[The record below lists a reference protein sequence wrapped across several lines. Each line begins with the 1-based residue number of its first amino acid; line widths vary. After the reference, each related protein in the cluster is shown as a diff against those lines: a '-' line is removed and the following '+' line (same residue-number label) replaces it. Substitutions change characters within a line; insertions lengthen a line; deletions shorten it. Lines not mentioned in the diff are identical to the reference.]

1 MPAEALPRDIEIAGI
16 HFALAPGG
24 NGRPNA
30 LLAKGQSIKLPQQHF
45 NRAYVLVA
53 AVGDQ
58 VGTFRA
64 GDQPVQLNIQN
75 WTGFIGQWDDRTWN
89 TRQEPVQP
97 RPAQT
102 LPPNTPRVRT
112 VEEFSGTLIPG
123 FIKRA
128 DVAWYSSH
136 RHAPDGSN
144 EPYAYAYLF
153 AYPIDL
159 PAGATTLTLPDND
172 RIRILAISVAD
183 EAGRV
188 TPAQPLYDT
197 LERTGSETA
206 RLGGAGNAKVANN

>member
-1 MPAEALPRDIEIAGI
+1 
-16 HFALAPGG
+16 
-24 NGRPNA
+24 
-30 LLAKGQSIKLPQQHF
+30 
-45 NRAYVLVA
+45 
-53 AVGDQ
+53 
-58 VGTFRA
+58 
-64 GDQPVQLNIQN
+64 
-75 WTGFIGQWDDRTWN
+75 
-89 TRQEPVQP
+89 
-97 RPAQT
+97 
-102 LPPNTPRVRT
+102 

-172 RIRILAISVAD
+172 RIRILAISAAD

-188 TPAQPLYDT
+188 SPAQPLYDT

>member
-1 MPAEALPRDIEIAGI
+1 
-16 HFALAPGG
+16 
-24 NGRPNA
+24 
-30 LLAKGQSIKLPQQHF
+30 
-45 NRAYVLVA
+45 
-53 AVGDQ
+53 
-58 VGTFRA
+58 
-64 GDQPVQLNIQN
+64 
-75 WTGFIGQWDDRTWN
+75 
-89 TRQEPVQP
+89 VQP

-102 LPPNTPRVRT
+102 LPPNAARVRT